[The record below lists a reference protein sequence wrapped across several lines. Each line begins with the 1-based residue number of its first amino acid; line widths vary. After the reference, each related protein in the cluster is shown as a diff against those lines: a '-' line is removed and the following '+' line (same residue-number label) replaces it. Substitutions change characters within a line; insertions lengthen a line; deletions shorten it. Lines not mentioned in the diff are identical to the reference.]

1 MTPRSATGPRAVEV
15 AVAAP
20 NRASADAA
28 LRAAELGGGAVD
40 AAVSAALVAMVT
52 EPGVVSLAGGAYV
65 TVWPAGSPD
74 AVVVDAYVAMP
85 GLGRPPGA
93 VNVHEVC
100 TDYGGGLTMAAG
112 LGTVAVPGALAGL
125 DLAVSRWGRLPWREV
140 VAPAYEVARDGFRL
154 GSAAGYYLP
163 FVRDTLFAWDSET
176 AAALRGPDGQW
187 LLTGDRMIVPHLA
200 DTLARIAEYG
210 ARDLFTGEL
219 AAALVADMAD
229 RGGAITARDLAE
241 FRPLVRRP
249 LGTGV
254 GHWDLRTNPP
264 PAIGGAVLAAMLALL
279 GDPAALFAPAG
290 VQQLADVQRRV
301 LDVRHGVLDLA
312 DDREAAAYALLR
324 DVGWREP
331 VAPSTVHVSVVDSG
345 GTACAITGSAGYSS
359 GATVPGTGL
368 WLNNSLGELELNR
381 GGPLAPGE
389 RLLSNMTPTVGRD
402 PDGAVLAIGSPG
414 ADRITTALL
423 QVLAP
428 FAGEGISLQEAIDR
442 PRLHVHHVA
451 AAEAAGTSPDEPQVE
466 AEEGLPLVGGRP
478 ELPHRI
484 VLSDGRSM
492 AVRRHHRHSMYF
504 GGVGAALLSADGE
517 LTAAADPRRAGT
529 AASTQSVSR

>member
-1 MTPRSATGPRAVEV
+1 MSQQRTQAI

-20 NRASADAA
+20 NRPSAEAA

-40 AAVSAALVAMVT
+40 AAVAAALVAMVT

-65 TVWPAGSPD
+65 TAWPAGTPD
-74 AVVVDAYVAMP
+74 AVVIDAYVAMP
-85 GLGRPPGA
+85 GLGRPPGE
-93 VNVHEVC
+93 VSVHEVR
-100 TDYGGGLTMAAG
+100 TEYGGGLTMAAG
-112 LGTVAVPGALAGL
+112 HGTVAVPGALAGL
-125 DLAVSRWGRLPWREV
+125 DLAVSRWGRLPWADV

-163 FVRDTLFAWDSET
+163 YVRDTLFAWDTET
-176 AAALRGPDGQW
+176 AAALRSPDGQW
-187 LLTGDRMIVPHLA
+187 LLTGDRVVVPHLA

-219 AAALVADMAD
+219 AALLVADMAE

-241 FRPLVRRP
+241 FRPMIRRP
-249 LGTGV
+249 LATAAGR
-254 GHWDLRTNPP
+254 WDLRTNPP
-264 PAIGGAVLAAMLALL
+264 PAIGGAVLAAMLTLL
-279 GDPAALFAPAG
+279 GESPGPSAQAAA
-290 VQQLADVQRRV
+290 VQRLADVQRRV

-312 DDREAAAYALLR
+312 DDREAAAYTLLR

-345 GTACAITGSAGYSS
+345 GTACAITGSAGYGS
-359 GATVPGTGL
+359 GATVPRTGL
-368 WLNNSLGELELNR
+368 WLNNCLGELELNR

-428 FAGEGISLQEAIDR
+428 FADDHTSLQEAVDR
-442 PRLHVHHVA
+442 PRLHVHH
-451 AAEAAGTSPDEPQVE
+451 GGDGEPQLE
-466 AEEGLPLVGGRP
+466 AEEGLPLAGQSEATDRM
-478 ELPHRI
+478 

-492 AVRRHHRHSMYF
+492 AVRRHQRHSMYF
-504 GGVGAALLSADGE
+504 GGVAAALRSADGG
-517 LTAAADPRRAGT
+517 LTAAADPRRAGV
-529 AASTQSVSR
+529 AATSQPASG